1 MSTQFLCP
9 SGLPKIF
16 AGGGCSPLFPK
27 CDTNLQHLIHFWKAL
42 GLYLNNLLKKFANL
56 QNFKYLMQYQV
67 VKLNMR
73 RKKSARDMINYKF
86 LIRPCHGE
94 LIYVKIF
101 AKFLKLNLYSRKTE
115 NVQILFK
122 NLCKI
127 VQSASFRS
135 RLSKTFQR
143 DIHSRNPM
151 TGSGFK
157 YRFSQIKEK
166 LGIQAVGW
174 YKSPT
179 SCLK

>member
-1 MSTQFLCP
+1 
-9 SGLPKIF
+9 
-16 AGGGCSPLFPK
+16 
-27 CDTNLQHLIHFWKAL
+27 
-42 GLYLNNLLKKFANL
+42 
-56 QNFKYLMQYQV
+56 MQYQV
-67 VKLNMR
+67 VKQNMR
-73 RKKSARDMINYKF
+73 RKKSARNMINYKF

-94 LIYVKIF
+94 LMYAKIF
-101 AKFLKLNLYSRKTE
+101 AKFLKLNLYSRKLKMCKFSLKASM
-115 NVQILFK
+115 Q

-143 DIHSRNPM
+143 AIQSRNPM